1 MQFSILYILPLP
13 FDLRTLIA
21 LWKELFWIL
30 SLYYCELKSAFVR
43 SACNNNTM
51 QFDSIQHVATKL
63 YATLFNEVNSHTK
76 DGYDSMQS
84 VQCNAFNVMQPSA
97 IYCNTLQYI
106 AIQCDNIMDHCVE
119 HYLQLCHRVP
129 NTVLS
134 HRDTK
139 YGPMPQELHR

>member
-63 YATLFNEVNSHTK
+63 YATLFNEVNSQCNNNTMQFDSIQHVATKLYATLFNEVNSHTK

-97 IYCNTLQYI
+97 IYCNTLQYS
-106 AIQCDNIMDHCVE
+106 AII
-119 HYLQLCHRVP
+119 
-129 NTVLS
+129 
-134 HRDTK
+134 
-139 YGPMPQELHR
+139 